1 MNKLLFKKIYA
12 TIATFALG
20 SLCLAV
26 SYKVYNE
33 NKDKLSDL
41 THFTGTLTNFY
52 LTDKS
57 SVVGGKV
64 SINKKFVALEI
75 AGLDQNIRIFRPNQN
90 YNDFFQTVN
99 KGDSISIYFRK
110 HSADY
115 FNSDLYQVD
124 INGKNYLQIDEVKH
138 NHSKAGIATL
148 LVGIFICSMSIYV
161 WRNAGK

>member
-1 MNKLLFKKIYA
+1 MNKMLFKKIYA
-12 TIATFALG
+12 TIMTLALG

-26 SYKVYNE
+26 SYKVHNE
-33 NKDKLSDL
+33 NQVNLSDL
-41 THFTGTLTNFY
+41 AHFTGTLTNFY

-75 AGLDQNIRIFRPNQN
+75 AGLDQNIRVFRPSQN
-90 YNDFFQTVN
+90 YSDFFQTVK
-99 KGDSISIYFRK
+99 KGDVVSIYFRK

-115 FNSDLYQVD
+115 FNSDLYQVE
-124 INGKNYLQIDEVKH
+124 INGENYLQIDEVKH
-138 NHSKAGIATL
+138 NHSKASIATL